1 MIPQDRKDGDTI
13 RRNSRSSRQQRIPIH
28 EMYDGDDENG
38 GCRNRGRRDE
48 EDYTN
53 KWVTLGM
60 CLVFLS
66 IFPIIIII
74 IYYYHPAWGQVP

>member
-13 RRNSRSSRQQRIPIH
+13 RRNRWSSRQLRIPIH

-38 GCRNRGRRDE
+38 VCRNCGRRDV

-53 KWVTLGM
+53 KYVTFGM

-74 IYYYHPAWGQVP
+74 IYYYHPDWRPVP